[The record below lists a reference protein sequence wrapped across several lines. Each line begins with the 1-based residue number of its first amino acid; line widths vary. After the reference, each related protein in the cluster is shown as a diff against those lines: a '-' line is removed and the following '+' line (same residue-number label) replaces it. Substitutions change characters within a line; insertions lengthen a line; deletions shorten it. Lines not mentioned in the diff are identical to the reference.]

1 MKISLGVLT
10 ILLLSAVP
18 LYAAGGGELGAQSA
32 AATSPQEAARGLR
45 ESQGTVPR
53 DAATARSLAALL
65 DRYAAPGRFA
75 AYERYW
81 DLLGPDGADEE
92 KRNALRR
99 MVVLSLEERKP
110 EQTEKYLA
118 LYRQAGGTD
127 LALPDPASGNTA
139 SSLYG
144 TIEIPGPLPA
154 FARMA
159 ALAPDV
165 SPELLL
171 SALARN
177 ISISGYRSMGPEGGM
192 QETEYLRLVFRYLQQ
207 AQDLAKLA
215 GERKVLR
222 IGECESTETGE
233 LLKILGYRMRG
244 GCGGDLVLETVNPTK
259 AFITVDSGFPL
270 ADLEQAL
277 RTNRP
282 FAYDMTPTKIPILYG
297 PDYWAL
303 NDPKKEKSPIQVL
316 LSDPA
321 LCRLYL
327 SLAKLET
334 NTAEIIRKDIEL
346 EKLRAFSH
354 VIDFYGAMFHVE
366 NGRVVTPG
374 GAKAQAKWEKMVGAS
389 VSKPSEF
396 FMKLIS
402 SDDGWLAC
410 YYDALY
416 RIEGPAKEYL
426 TEPER
431 MERFYEALRG
441 KITSPGPARPVFRAN
456 TDMLIFT
463 HRLRLDADG
472 RPHIPGTLAVWKELF
487 ADKKFVDDRR
497 LRRAAPGW
505 RDADDLIAALFGLSR
520 SYVENLPLRMFIA
533 TSEMNRLRD
542 RPLEPATVQLL
553 LNEYNTL
560 RSQYSLLT
568 ESPHLSDE
576 AIRQFVETALA
587 TQKIRNEELRADTV
601 GSLQGLLGLWQ
612 IYTRHGILRG
622 PDVDSTFRKI
632 LESVGKPENEAQL
645 FANARKGV
653 QDLLA
658 ATGGAGGADPQKHIV
673 NLLAGV
679 RNAGDPAVLAKQTQT
694 INTIVDAQNLLTLT
708 DLFTLD
714 DQLQGAASGG
724 AIDTSLV
731 NRLTAQIGR
740 IQSARASLSTD
751 EKNALSFGRIAEQH
765 VEHER
770 KVRLRAEV
778 DKNSNSP
785 EKMLA
790 LREELAPHL
799 RDTLVG
805 LVYAHYAP
813 PGGQILL
820 TNSQFVRYHDFSGL
834 PGTDYSW
841 APTEVAGVGWSATS
855 GGRLMGSLSE
865 LPYALAQAEQN
876 FLVPDRE
883 QALIWGDLVPQV
895 LLTATVPRWWN
906 VSPTQVHYVALLQ
919 RAGKSLLAEAV
930 VDATVR
936 GQVMASLDHCSNP
949 HRVSEVRRA
958 IQRRDPKAA
967 TELLMPSELFRV
979 GLDVLA
985 ANRTLQ
991 SPIYTE
997 IRHLQQSDPSV
1008 KMETISDLFGSPKPA
1023 LTHSYRPELL
1033 GLRTMPTMMGYS
1045 SRLMA
1050 ETWESGALYWAEI
1063 SDRLEMK
1070 PEELNITIPE
1080 WTRETIEGI
1089 FATHL
1094 EDWPALLRSMR
1105 RVGESKVNGSSESTP
1120 MGGGQ

>member
-1 MKISLGVLT
+1 MKPILRVAAILILPALVLHGAGT
-10 ILLLSAVP
+10 GEQARQ
-18 LYAAGGGELGAQSA
+18 AAGEADAQSPSHALREAEGKLPQDA
-32 AATSPQEAARGLR
+32 AAARG
-45 ESQGTVPR
+45 
-53 DAATARSLAALL
+53 LAALL
-65 DRYAAPGRFA
+65 DRYAAPGRYA

-81 DLLGPDGADEE
+81 DLLSANGSAEE
-92 KRNALRR
+92 KLRALRR
-99 MVVLSLEERKP
+99 LVVLSIEERKP
-110 EQTEKYLA
+110 EQTQKYLD

-127 LALPDPASGNTA
+127 LALPEPTSGSA
-139 SSLYG
+139 PSLYG
-144 TIEIPGPLPA
+144 TLEIPGPLPA

-165 SPELLL
+165 APELLL

-177 ISISGYRSMGPEGGM
+177 ISISGYRSLGPEGGM
-192 QETEYLRLVFRYLQQ
+192 QETEYLRLVFRYLQH
-207 AQDLAKLA
+207 AEELTKLA
-215 GERKVLR
+215 GSGNVLQVK
-222 IGECESTETGE
+222 ECESPEAGE

-282 FAYDMTPTKIPILYG
+282 FSYDMTPTKVPILYG
-297 PDYWAL
+297 PDYWML
-303 NDPKKEKSPIQVL
+303 SDPKKEKSPIQVF

-366 NGRVVTPG
+366 NGRVITPG
-374 GAKAQAKWEKMVGAS
+374 GAKAQSKWEKLVGAPA
-389 VSKPSEF
+389 SKPSEF
-396 FMKLIS
+396 FMKLIA

-463 HRLRLDADG
+463 HRLRMNADG
-472 RPHIPGTLAVWKELF
+472 RPHIPGTLAIWKELF
-487 ADKKFVDDRR
+487 ADKKFVGDKR

-505 RDADDLIAALFGLSR
+505 QNPDDLIAALFGLSR
-520 SYVENLPLRMFIA
+520 SYVENQPLRMFVSA
-533 TSEMNRLRD
+533 SEMDRLRD

-553 LNEYNTL
+553 LNNFDTL

-568 ESPHLSDE
+568 ESPELSDE
-576 AIRQFVETALA
+576 AIRQFVASALA
-587 TQKIRNEELRADTV
+587 VQEIRNEELRADAV

-612 IYTRHGILRG
+612 IYARHGILHG
-622 PDVDSTFRKI
+622 PAVDATFRSI
-632 LESVGKPENEAQL
+632 LEAVGKPDNEAQL

-653 QDLLA
+653 EAILT
-658 ATGGAGGADPQKHIV
+658 ATGGAGGSDPQKHLV

-679 RNAGDPAVLAKQTQT
+679 QNAGDQTVLTQQTRA
-694 INTIVDAQNLLTLT
+694 INTVLEAQNLLTLT

-714 DQLQGAASGG
+714 NQLQGAAGGG

-731 NRLTAQIGR
+731 NRLAAQIGR

-751 EKNALSFGRIAEQH
+751 EKNALSFGRVSEQH

-778 DKNSNSP
+778 DKNSNST

-790 LREELAPHL
+790 LREVLAPHL

-805 LVYAHYAP
+805 LNYAHYAP

-834 PGTDYSW
+834 PGSDYSW

-876 FLVPDRE
+876 FLIPDRE
-883 QALIWGDLVPQV
+883 QALIWGDLVPQ
-895 LLTATVPRWWN
+895 LLVTATVPRWWN
-906 VSPTQVHYVALLQ
+906 VSPSQLHYVALLQ
-919 RAGKSLLAEAV
+919 RAGKSLLAESM

-936 GQVMASLDHCSNP
+936 AQVMNTLDHCSNP

-958 IQRRDPKAA
+958 LQRRDLPAA
-967 TELLMPSELFRV
+967 MEQLMPAELFRV
-979 GLDVLA
+979 GLNVLA
-985 ANRTLQ
+985 ANPALE
-991 SPIYTE
+991 SPIYSE
-997 IRHLQQSDPSV
+997 IRSLQQRDPAV
-1008 KMETISDLFGSPKPA
+1008 KMDAISDLFGSPKPA

-1070 PEELNITIPE
+1070 PEELNIRIPQ

-1105 RVGESKVNGSSESTP
+1105 RVGESELNRSSESTP
-1120 MGGGQ
+1120 MGGGN

>member
-1 MKISLGVLT
+1 MKISLRVSAILFLSA
-10 ILLLSAVP
+10 LLLQG
-18 LYAAGGGELGAQSA
+18 AGNEELAQQGSIEA
-32 AATSPQEAARGLR
+32 RSQEATPTLRGSR
-45 ESQGTVPR
+45 GVNPR
-53 DAATARSLAALL
+53 DVETARSLAGLM
-65 DRYAAPGRFA
+65 DRYASPERYA

-81 DLLGPDGADEE
+81 NFLSPSGSDEE
-92 KRNALRR
+92 KRSVLRR
-99 MVVLSLEERKP
+99 LVVLSLEEKKP
-110 EQTEKYLA
+110 EQVEKYLR
-118 LYRQAGGTD
+118 LYQEAGGTG
-127 LALPDPASGNTA
+127 LALPEPSSDIAA
-139 SSLYG
+139 SLYG
-144 TIEIPGPLPA
+144 TIEIPGPLVA

-159 ALAPDV
+159 AIAPDV
-165 SPELLL
+165 APERLL

-177 ISISGYRSMGPEGGM
+177 ISISGFRSLGNEGGM
-192 QETEYLRLVFRYLQQ
+192 QETEYLRLVFRYLQH
-207 AQDLAKLA
+207 AEDITKLA
-215 GERKVLR
+215 GTGNVLH
-222 IGECESTETGE
+222 ITECESNETGE

-282 FAYDMTPTKIPILYG
+282 FTYDMTPTKIPILYG
-297 PDYWAL
+297 RDYWML
-303 NDPKKEKSPIQVL
+303 DDPQKEKSPIEMF

-321 LCRLYL
+321 LCRLYV

-354 VIDFYGAMFHVE
+354 VIDFYGAMFHIE
-366 NGRVVTPG
+366 NGKVMTPG
-374 GAKAQAKWEKMVGAS
+374 GAKAQSKWEKLVGAP
-389 VSKPSEF
+389 VTKPSDF
-396 FMKLIS
+396 FLKLIAT
-402 SDDGWLAC
+402 DDGWLAC

-416 RIEGPAKEYL
+416 RIEGPVKDYL

-431 MERFYEALRG
+431 MERYYEALRG

-463 HRLRLDADG
+463 HRLRMDADG
-472 RPHIPGTLAVWKELF
+472 RPHIPGTLGVWKTLF
-487 ADKKFVDDRR
+487 ADKNFVDDRR

-505 RDADDLIAALFGLSR
+505 QNPDDLIAALFGLSR
-520 SYVENLPLRMFIA
+520 SYTENVPLRMFIA
-533 TSEMNRLRD
+533 TSEMDRLRD
-542 RPLEPATVQLL
+542 QPLEPATVQLL
-553 LNEYNTL
+553 LNEYKTL

-568 ESPHLSDE
+568 ESPKLSDE
-576 AIRQFVETALA
+576 AIRQFVAAALE
-587 TQKIRNEELRADTV
+587 TQKIRNQDLEADTV

-622 PDVDSTFRKI
+622 GDIDSTFRQI
-632 LESVGKPENEAQL
+632 LESIGRPENHAQL

-653 QDLLA
+653 EAILA
-658 ATGGAGGADPQKHIV
+658 ATGGAGDRDPQKFVV
-673 NLLAGV
+673 NLLAGS
-679 RNAGDPAVLAKQTQT
+679 RNPGNQAVLSQQTHA
-694 INTIVDAQNLLTLT
+694 IDAIVEAQNLLTLT
-708 DLFTLD
+708 ELFTLD

-724 AIDTSLV
+724 TIDTTLV
-731 NRLTAQIGR
+731 NRLAARIGR
-740 IQSARASLSTD
+740 IQSARLSLSTE
-751 EKNALSFGRIAEQH
+751 EKNALSFGRNSEDH
-765 VEHER
+765 VERER

-785 EKMLA
+785 EKMMA
-790 LREELAPHL
+790 LREVLAPHL

-805 LVYAHYAP
+805 LIYAHYAP

-834 PGTDYSW
+834 PGSYFSW
-841 APTEVAGVGWSATS
+841 APTEVVGVGWSATS

-876 FLVPDRE
+876 FLIPDAE

-906 VSPTQVHYVALLQ
+906 VSPSQLHYVALLQ
-919 RAGKSLLAEAV
+919 RAGKSLLAEAM
-930 VDATVR
+930 VDAAVR
-936 GQVMASLDHCSNP
+936 TQVMSALDHCSNP
-949 HRVSEVRRA
+949 QRVSEVRRA
-958 IQRRDPKAA
+958 ILHRDLNAA
-967 TELLMPSELFRV
+967 IEQLMPSELFRV
-979 GLDVLA
+979 GMNVLA
-985 ANRTLQ
+985 ANSALE
-991 SPIYTE
+991 SPVYSE
-997 IRHLQQSDPSV
+997 IRSLQQNDPSV

-1105 RVGESKVNGSSESTP
+1105 RVGENNLNKNADSAA
-1120 MGGGQ
+1120 MAGGQ